1 MTALRNA
8 DETLS
13 DGLLIAIV
21 LKGLPESFKPFAI
34 HITQSDEQM
43 TFGEF
48 KTKLRSYESTEKFSA
63 ISTDD
68 NVMKASNVNTSWPR
82 GKDKEHEI
90 ICYNCVQKG
99 HKNVCLL
106 ASAENRDSGVDFLQ
120 ERKALIKMQIADE
133 KEETM

>member
-68 NVMKASNVNTSWPR
+68 NVMKISTAHSTVKSGSMIASHLLSLCSCSTPTAVSYYPTVICIYIC
-82 GKDKEHEI
+82 I
-90 ICYNCVQKG
+90 ITTTITIISSIC
-99 HKNVCLL
+99 
-106 ASAENRDSGVDFLQ
+106 
-120 ERKALIKMQIADE
+120 
-133 KEETM
+133 